1 MPKIELS
8 KVTNVTLYTG
18 NNSPWY
24 CTCSCPCC
32 SQRKREQ
39 HYEGTLD
46 QANAFFEMLPNLKQL
61 YILGNPDPTVDL
73 DFCHQIMKMAMARK
87 INVSFS
93 TSGIGGKV
101 SYEKLLK
108 GIPNSIVDYVSV
120 SIDTVDEQKLNILKG
135 RQYSLKKSVDGIKWL
150 LDNGYTVK
158 IQPTLRSSNFN
169 DVEELMEYFI
179 HIGVYWFTF
188 HIGSLESGVSLPT
201 HRHLTVNELHNVHD
215 AIQSVVDRHK
225 DKHISVRCPVIYP
238 ELWHNDETK
247 WYCMKDSSITEL
259 MVTFTEKGIVA
270 THVPMLSFFNEE
282 RSFYFKEGQ
291 DEIYLPSL
299 KKDNICPIS
308 KELSGKNKTFCCYIS
323 RYW

>member
-46 QANAFFEMLPNLKQL
+46 QANIFFEMLPNLKQL

-158 IQPTLRSSNFN
+158 IQPTLWSSNFN

-282 RSFYFKEGQ
+282 LSFYFKEGQ

-323 RYW
+323 R